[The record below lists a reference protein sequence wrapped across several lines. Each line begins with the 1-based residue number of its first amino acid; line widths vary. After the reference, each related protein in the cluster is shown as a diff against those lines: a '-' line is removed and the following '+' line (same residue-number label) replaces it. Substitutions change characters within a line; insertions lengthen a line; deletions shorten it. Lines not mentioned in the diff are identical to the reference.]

1 MKIVFDERQ
10 LLHDPKSYFRQGGII
25 PHPEQPQRAI
35 LLRDAL
41 TGAGHRLLKPGD
53 HGKAPLTA
61 VHTPGYVDFHETAWE
76 RWAAEKGPELP
87 AVPNYHSF
95 RGMSRLPKGVIGELG
110 YYSSG
115 TSCPIVAGT
124 WQAIYW
130 SAQSAVEAAERLI
143 AGDEHLIY
151 ALCRPPGHHAHADC
165 SNGFCFFNNAA
176 VAAQHLRR
184 RFGKVALIDVDTHC
198 GDGSL
203 EIFYRCS
210 DVFFA
215 SIHTDPENYTPFF
228 LGYADETGE
237 NEGAGT
243 SLNVTLEPGSDQDHI
258 LARFEEMI
266 AVVEAFAPEALVVSL
281 GLDMAEDD
289 PLSLLHM
296 TTSGF
301 QTMARRLVGLGLPTV
316 LVQEGGYL
324 GPSLANN
331 AVAFLAAA
339 EAIRG

>member
-1 MKIVFDERQ
+1 MKIIFDERQ
-10 LLHDPKSYFRQGGII
+10 LLHAPKSYFRQGGIV
-25 PHPEQPQRAI
+25 PHPEQPQRAT

-41 TGAGHRLLKPGD
+41 VGAGHGPATPED
-53 HGKAPLTA
+53 HGRRPLEA
-61 VHTPGYVDFHETAWE
+61 VHSPDYVAFFETAWE
-76 RWAAEKGPELP
+76 RWAAEKGADLP

-95 RGMSRLPKGVIGELG
+95 RGFSRVPKGIVGQLG

-115 TSCPIVAGT
+115 TSCPIIEGT
-124 WQAIYW
+124 WPAIYW
-130 SAQSAVEAAERLI
+130 SAQSAVDAAQRLVE
-143 AGDEHLIY
+143 GEEHLVY

-176 VAAQHLRR
+176 IAAQHLRR
-184 RFGKVALIDVDTHC
+184 RFSRVALVDVDTHC

-203 EIFYRCS
+203 DLFYRRG
-210 DVFFA
+210 DVFFG

-228 LGYADETGE
+228 LGYPDETGE
-237 NEGAGT
+237 GAGAGC
-243 SLNVTLEPGSDQDHI
+243 SLNVTLAPGSNQATV
-258 LARFEEMI
+258 LARFEELMA
-266 AVVEAFAPEALVVSL
+266 AVEGFAPEALVVSL

-289 PLSLLHM
+289 PLSLLGM

-301 QTMARRLVGLGLPTV
+301 EAMARRLVGLGLPTV

-339 EAIRG
+339 EAARS